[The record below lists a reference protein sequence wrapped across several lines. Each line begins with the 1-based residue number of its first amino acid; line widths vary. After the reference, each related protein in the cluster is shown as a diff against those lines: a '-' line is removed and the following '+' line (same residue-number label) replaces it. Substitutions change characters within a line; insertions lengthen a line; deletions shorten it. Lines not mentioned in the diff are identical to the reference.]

1 MTAHW
6 NSQPVNSSIGQ
17 VKNWQMTS
25 AMFLTY
31 FFGMASILANVG
43 LQAEAK
49 IQETLQDKHLKVAAV
64 HYHPN
69 FIFYCN
75 EKEMKNADDC
85 PDKDNIT
92 YGGALWEFLKMVK
105 LARNVTFSILVE
117 PTQTWGYC
125 HSMNNCTGM
134 IGMVNRKEVDFALGT
149 VCLLFHLTN

>member
-1 MTAHW
+1 M
-6 NSQPVNSSIGQ
+6 
-17 VKNWQMTS
+17 
-25 AMFLTY
+25 
-31 FFGMASILANVG
+31 
-43 LQAEAK
+43 
-49 IQETLQDKHLKVAAV
+49 AAV
-64 HYHPN
+64 HFSPN

-85 PDKDNIT
+85 PDKDNMT

-134 IGMVNRKEVDFALGT
+134 IGMVNRREVDFALGT
-149 VCLLFHLTN
+149 VCL